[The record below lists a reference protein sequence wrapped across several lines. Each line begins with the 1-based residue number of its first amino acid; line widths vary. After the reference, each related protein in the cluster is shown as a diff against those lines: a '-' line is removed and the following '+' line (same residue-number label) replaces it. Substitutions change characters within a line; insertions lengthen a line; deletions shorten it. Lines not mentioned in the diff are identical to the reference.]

1 MLILNGKITS
11 KEDVFETVRYYKTL
25 ACGKTEMRMKEF
37 CAGFEKKPF
46 MKKQVNS
53 LYKYFDQRKKG
64 SVSFEDFL
72 RVYYRG
78 ITRRDINTIL

>member
-11 KEDVFETVRYYKTL
+11 KEDIFEIVRYYKTL
-25 ACGKTEMRMKEF
+25 AGGKSEMKMKEF

-53 LYKYFDQRKKG
+53 LYKYFDKKKRG
-64 SVSFEDFL
+64 VVSF
-72 RVYYRG
+72 
-78 ITRRDINTIL
+78 